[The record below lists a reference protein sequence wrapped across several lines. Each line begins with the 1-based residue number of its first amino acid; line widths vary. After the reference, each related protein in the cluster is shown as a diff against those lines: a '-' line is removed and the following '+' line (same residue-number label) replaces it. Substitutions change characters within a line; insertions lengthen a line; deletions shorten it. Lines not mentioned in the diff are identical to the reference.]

1 MVNATEASDGEDYAA
16 AEEDIGDMTI
26 YMAWVATGGAPPRRL
41 CMLHSHRA
49 NMMYSYRGPKQLVWS
64 FRAPFFTSL
73 RASKPRHSH
82 MVSRG

>member
-49 NMMYSYRGPKQLVWS
+49 NMMYSYRGPMHAAWS

-73 RASKPRHSH
+73 RVSKPGYSH